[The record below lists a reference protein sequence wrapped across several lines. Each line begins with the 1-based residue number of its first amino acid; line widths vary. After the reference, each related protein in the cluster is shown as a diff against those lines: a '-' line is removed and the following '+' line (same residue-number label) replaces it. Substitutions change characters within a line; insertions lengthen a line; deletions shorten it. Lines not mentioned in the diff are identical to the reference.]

1 MFQRYF
7 FSEFTDQHK
16 FMCVNALNC
25 DTDVNALLRQ
35 VAVTFSDSV
44 SWRDER
50 SYMLGKLTGADPV
63 AKEL

>member
-1 MFQRYF
+1 
-7 FSEFTDQHK
+7 
-16 FMCVNALNC
+16 MCVNALNC

-50 SYMLGKLTGADPV
+50 SYMLGKLTGVDPV